1 MYSEMARVD
10 EQLEM
15 VSRYL
20 KQKIYPEKK
29 ANTKKGEKNH
39 GCSTVVLEVGG

>member
-20 KQKIYPEKK
+20 KRNEKDNSWEIQNFLRIK
-29 ANTKKGEKNH
+29 TDGGSLSKK
-39 GCSTVVLEVGG
+39 